1 LRSALTDI
9 RNRERVDMRIFA
21 ALGGGD
27 IVAAQRKELAGD
39 SGVGQTSLTF
49 SGQLYSYC
57 AERGF
62 HALFTSHCG
71 RVDSLD
77 TEWVRLANVPRGGD
91 DRGGLRYHA
100 SRVAYGVK
108 LARMARAFRADL
120 ALIDSGTTHYFA
132 LAAFR
137 LLGIPVA
144 VNFHNVRWPQG
155 FEPTGMAARTL
166 RAWDSWTFRHG
177 VAAAMGCSPECGVQ
191 ARADG
196 ATRLPY
202 FGWCA
207 QYEPEGF
214 DAATVAADRNPF
226 RLLFAGRVEE
236 NKGVFDL
243 VRISQTLRE
252 RCAVPVAIEVCGD
265 GSALAALRAAVA
277 TSTEADRIAVPGRLE
292 RAELLQ
298 AYRRAHA
305 VIVPTRSTFCEG
317 MPLVCAEAVLSGRPV
332 VTSRLSNAL
341 PILGDAVAVAQ
352 PDDVSSYAEAVRG
365 LAEDPGRYQRLRAA
379 CPAVAAQFLDRRRS
393 YTAAVDQ
400 LITTLYGGAR

>member
-1 LRSALTDI
+1 
-9 RNRERVDMRIFA
+9 MRIFA

-27 IVAAQRKELAGD
+27 IVAAQRKELSGD
-39 SGVGQTSLTF
+39 SAVGQTSLTF
-49 SGQLYSYC
+49 SGQLYRYC

-62 HALFTSHCG
+62 PALFTSHCS

-77 TEWVRLANVPRGGD
+77 TALVRLVNVPRAGDHLGGW
-91 DRGGLRYHA
+91 RFHA

-120 ALIDSGTTHYFA
+120 ALIDSGTTHHFA
-132 LAAFR
+132 LTAFR

-155 FEPTGMAARTL
+155 FEPSGFSARTV
-166 RAWDSWTFRHG
+166 RAWDSWTFRN
-177 VAAAMGCSPECGVQ
+177 VILAAMGCSPECGVQ
-191 ARADG
+191 ARSDG
-196 ATRLPY
+196 ATGLPY

-207 QYEPEGF
+207 QYVPEGF
-214 DAATVAADRNPF
+214 DATDVEADRTPF

-236 NKGVFDL
+236 DKGVFDL
-243 VRISQTLRE
+243 VSIAAALRE
-252 RCAVPVAIEVCGD
+252 RCAVPVTIEVCGD
-265 GSALAALRAAVA
+265 GSALGALRTAVA
-277 TSTEADRIAVPGRLE
+277 TSGQADRIAVRGRLE

-305 VIVPTRSTFCEG
+305 VIVPTRSSFCEG

-341 PILGDAVAVAQ
+341 ASLGEAIAVAQ
-352 PDDVSSYAEAVRG
+352 PDDVSSYVEAVRSI
-365 LAEDPGRYQRLRAA
+365 AEDPDRYERLRAA
-379 CPAVAAQFLDRRRS
+379 CPGAAAQFLDRGRS

-400 LITTLYGGAR
+400 LITTSCGRAK

>member
-1 LRSALTDI
+1 
-9 RNRERVDMRIFA
+9 MRIFA
-21 ALGGGD
+21 ALGEGD
-27 IVAAQRKELAGD
+27 IVAAQRKELSGD
-39 SGVGQTSLTF
+39 SRVGQTSLTF

-62 HALFTSHCG
+62 PALLTSHCH

-77 TEWVRLANVPRGGD
+77 TGLVRLVNVPRAGD
-91 DRGGLRYHA
+91 HRGGWRFHA

-108 LARMARAFRADL
+108 LARMARAFHADL
-120 ALIDSGTTHYFA
+120 ALIDSGTSHHFA
-132 LAAFR
+132 LTAFR
-137 LLGIPVA
+137 VLGIPVA

-155 FEPTGMAARTL
+155 FEPSGFTARTV
-166 RAWDSWTFRHG
+166 RACDSWTFRH
-177 VAAAMGCSPECGVQ
+177 VILAAMGCSPECGVQ

-196 ATRLPY
+196 ATALPY

-214 DAATVAADRNPF
+214 EAASVEADRTPF

-243 VRISQTLRE
+243 VQISAALRQ
-252 RCAVPVAIEVCGD
+252 RCAVPVTIEICGD
-265 GSALAALRAAVA
+265 GSALGALRKAVE
-277 TSTEADRIAVPGRLE
+277 TSGQADRITVRGRLE

-317 MPLVCAEAVLSGRPV
+317 MPLVCAEAVLSGRPL

-341 PILGDAVAVAQ
+341 ASLGDAIAVAQ
-352 PDDVSSYAEAVRG
+352 PDDVASYAEAVRG
-365 LAEDPGRYQRLRAA
+365 IAEEPARYERLRAA
-379 CPAVAAQFLDRRRS
+379 CPAAAAQFLDRGRS
-393 YTAAVDQ
+393 YTAALDQ
-400 LITTLYGGAR
+400 LIRAAFAGAK

>member
-1 LRSALTDI
+1 
-9 RNRERVDMRIFA
+9 MRIFA
-21 ALGGGD
+21 ALGQGD
-27 IVAAQRKELAGD
+27 IVATQRRELAGE

-49 SGQLYSYC
+49 SGQLYRYC

-62 HALFTSHCG
+62 HALLTSHCD
-71 RVDSLD
+71 RADALE
-77 TEWVRLANVPRGGD
+77 TPLVRLVNVPRAGD
-91 DRGGLRYHA
+91 HLSGLRYHA
-100 SRVAYGVK
+100 SRIAYGVK

-120 ALIDSGTTHYFA
+120 ALIDSGTTHHFA
-132 LAAFR
+132 LGAFR
-137 LLGIPVA
+137 LLGVPVA

-155 FEPTGMAARTL
+155 FEPTGATATLL
-166 RAWDSWTFRHG
+166 RAWDSWTLRNV

-207 QYEPEGF
+207 QYVSEGF
-214 DAATVAADRNPF
+214 DTGVDAQRNPF

-236 NKGVFDL
+236 NKGVLDL
-243 VRISQTLRE
+243 VRISAALKE

-265 GSALAALRAAVA
+265 GSALDDLRKAVA
-277 TSTEADRIAVPGRLE
+277 TGGQADRITVHGRME

-305 VIVPTRSTFCEG
+305 VIVPTRSSFCEG

-332 VTSRLSNAL
+332 ITSKVSNAL
-341 PILGDAVAVAQ
+341 PVLGDAVAVAQ

-365 LAEDPGRYQRLRAA
+365 IAEDPARYERLRAA
-379 CPAVAAQFLDRRRS
+379 CAGVAAQFLDRGRS
-393 YTAAVDQ
+393 FSAALEQ
-400 LITTLYGGAR
+400 LITILYGAK